1 MTRTLLKFNS
11 GEDIY
16 DVTDDSGRAV
26 DPLDLSEAL
35 EELNDLVGF
44 DLYKPDVVDKTVEGE
59 DVALVVVD
67 ETEDGLDETIIE
79 SNQNNLSIMLSEKGW
94 IMEDAEVELSDDD
107 SDDEDDD
114 SIDEDDDDYASDDDV
129 DDDVLLGA

>member
-129 DDDVLLGA
+129 DDDFE

>member
-79 SNQNNLSIMLSEKGW
+79 SNKNNLSIMLSEKGW
-94 IMEDAEVELSDDD
+94 VMEDAEVELPDDD
-107 SDDEDDD
+107 SDDDDDD

-129 DDDVLLGA
+129 DDDFE

>member
-94 IMEDAEVELSDDD
+94 VMEDAEVELPDDD
-107 SDDEDDD
+107 SDDEDEDDD

-129 DDDVLLGA
+129 DDDFE

>member
-79 SNQNNLSIMLSEKGW
+79 SNKNNLSIMLSEKGW
-94 IMEDAEVELSDDD
+94 LMEDTEVELPDDD

-114 SIDEDDDDYASDDDV
+114 SIDEDDDDYASDDD
-129 DDDVLLGA
+129 DDFE

>member
-79 SNQNNLSIMLSEKGW
+79 SNKNNLSIMLSEKGW
-94 IMEDAEVELSDDD
+94 VMEDAEVELPDDD

-129 DDDVLLGA
+129 DDDFE

>member
-94 IMEDAEVELSDDD
+94 VMEDAEVELPDDD

-129 DDDVLLGA
+129 DDDFE

>member
-79 SNQNNLSIMLSEKGW
+79 SNKNNLSIMLSEKGW
-94 IMEDAEVELSDDD
+94 LMEDTEVELPDDD
-107 SDDEDDD
+107 SEEGDDEDD
-114 SIDEDDDDYASDDDV
+114 SIDEDDDDYASDDE
-129 DDDVLLGA
+129 DDFE

>member
-94 IMEDAEVELSDDD
+94 VMEDAEVELPDDD
-107 SDDEDDD
+107 SEEEDDDD
-114 SIDEDDDDYASDDDV
+114 SIDEDDDDYASDDE
-129 DDDVLLGA
+129 DDFE

>member
-79 SNQNNLSIMLSEKGW
+79 SNKNNFSIMLSEKGW
-94 IMEDAEVELSDDD
+94 LMEDTEVELPDDD
-107 SDDEDDD
+107 SEVEDDEDD
-114 SIDEDDDDYASDDDV
+114 SIDEDDDDYASDDE
-129 DDDVLLGA
+129 DDFE

>member
-16 DVTDDSGRAV
+16 DVIDDSGRAV

-94 IMEDAEVELSDDD
+94 LMEDAEVELPDDD

-129 DDDVLLGA
+129 DDDFE

>member
-94 IMEDAEVELSDDD
+94 VMEDAEVELPDDD
-107 SDDEDDD
+107 SEEEDDGDEDA
-114 SIDEDDDDYASDDDV
+114 IDEDDDDYASDG
-129 DDDVLLGA
+129 DDDFE

>member
-94 IMEDAEVELSDDD
+94 VMEDAEVELPDDD
-107 SDDEDDD
+107 SDDDDDD

-129 DDDVLLGA
+129 DDDFE

>member
-94 IMEDAEVELSDDD
+94 VMEDAEVELPDDD

-114 SIDEDDDDYASDDDV
+114 SIDEDDDDYASDDED
-129 DDDVLLGA
+129 A

>member
-94 IMEDAEVELSDDD
+94 LMEDAEVELHDDD

-129 DDDVLLGA
+129 DDDFE

>member
-79 SNQNNLSIMLSEKGW
+79 SNKNNLSIMLSEKGW
-94 IMEDAEVELSDDD
+94 VMEDAEVELPDDD
-107 SDDEDDD
+107 SEEEDDEDD
-114 SIDEDDDDYASDDDV
+114 SIDEDDDDYASDDE
-129 DDDVLLGA
+129 DDFE

>member
-79 SNQNNLSIMLSEKGW
+79 SNKNNLSIMLSEKGW
-94 IMEDAEVELSDDD
+94 LMEDAEVELHDDD

-114 SIDEDDDDYASDDDV
+114 SIDEDDDDYASDDE
-129 DDDVLLGA
+129 DDFE

>member
-94 IMEDAEVELSDDD
+94 VMEDAEVELPDDD
-107 SDDEDDD
+107 SEEEDDEDD
-114 SIDEDDDDYASDDDV
+114 SINEDDDDYASDDE
-129 DDDVLLGA
+129 DDFE

>member
-79 SNQNNLSIMLSEKGW
+79 SNKNNLSIMLSEKGW
-94 IMEDAEVELSDDD
+94 VMEDAEVELPDDD

-114 SIDEDDDDYASDDDV
+114 SIDEDDDDYASDDE
-129 DDDVLLGA
+129 DDFE

>member
-79 SNQNNLSIMLSEKGW
+79 SNKNNLSIMLSEKGW
-94 IMEDAEVELSDDD
+94 LMEDTEVELPDDD

-114 SIDEDDDDYASDDDV
+114 SVDEDDDDYASDDDV
-129 DDDVLLGA
+129 DDDFE

>member
-79 SNQNNLSIMLSEKGW
+79 SNQNNLSIMFSEKGW
-94 IMEDAEVELSDDD
+94 VMEDAEVELPDDD

-129 DDDVLLGA
+129 DDDFE